1 MENNLQDQSTKSEV
15 RVVSGITFALSRWKH
30 ILCSK
35 MWEQAKEL
43 GLAPDFIAAHDPW
56 RECLCQIYG

>member
-43 GLAPDFIAAHDPW
+43 GLAPDFIAAHDP
-56 RECLCQIYG
+56 